1 MTYLMS
7 RQIDS
12 DTPSRRV
19 LGTCQGISCS
29 LIVTQM
35 HREKKY
41 PNSSCQLEGE
51 SESDYGTDRPLVLES
66 KPPEMPYASS
76 SP

>member
-1 MTYLMS
+1 MMYLMS

-19 LGTCQGISCS
+19 LGTWQGISCS

-35 HREKKY
+35 HREKRY
-41 PNSSCQLEGE
+41 PNSSYQPEGE
-51 SESDYGTDRPLVLES
+51 AESDYGTDRPLVLES
-66 KPPEMPYASS
+66 KPPEMPFAYS